1 MSEDAKN
8 EARERV
14 LDETAVVKDMAGRV
28 LRNGG
33 EPSYAA
39 EKLWRAFTATVRAL
53 VRHLH
58 YDPQELIEAIE
69 KERDQ

>member
-28 LRNGG
+28 LCNGADG
-33 EPSYAA
+33 LTP
-39 EKLWRAFTATVRAL
+39 
-53 VRHLH
+53 
-58 YDPQELIEAIE
+58 
-69 KERDQ
+69 